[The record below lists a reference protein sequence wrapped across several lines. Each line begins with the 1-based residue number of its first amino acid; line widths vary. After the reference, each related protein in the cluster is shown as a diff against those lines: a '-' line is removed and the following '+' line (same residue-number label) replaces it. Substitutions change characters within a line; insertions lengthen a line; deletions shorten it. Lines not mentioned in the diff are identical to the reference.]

1 MPLHLPMNLLV
12 KMITLERVAELTDVN
27 GEIVRQY
34 FELKGY
40 FVQTDVL
47 YLKPKGKTGK
57 KSSGYGDID
66 LIIVHPKTGDKAVV
80 GVSGWHRERITPSYV
95 EGWEGRLF
103 SFVSPLALNR
113 AAQVLGTRKF
123 RKILVISQLGSTISS
138 KENFLREAKRMGVD
152 QVIEFPSILKEL
164 IKLIKTEPSYDSEVL
179 QTLRL
184 LKIYGLL
191 EV

>member
-1 MPLHLPMNLLV
+1 M
-12 KMITLERVAELTDVN
+12 TDVN
-27 GEIVRQY
+27 EEIVRQY

-66 LIIVHPKTGDKAVV
+66 LIILNPRTGDKAIV
-80 GVSGWHRERITPSYV
+80 GVSGWHRERVTPSYV

-103 SFVSPLALNR
+103 SHLHPLALKK
-113 AAQVLGTRKF
+113 ASEVLSSKDF
-123 RKILVISQLGSTISS
+123 RKILVISRMGS
-138 KENFLREAKRMGVD
+138 KEKSRKVFEQKAYQQGID
-152 QVIEFPSILKEL
+152 EIIDFPTILKEL
-164 IKLIKTEPSYDSEVL
+164 IRLIKTEPSYDSEVL

-184 LKIYGLL
+184 LKIYDLL
-191 EV
+191 KV

>member
-1 MPLHLPMNLLV
+1 M
-12 KMITLERVAELTDVN
+12 TDVN
-27 GEIVRQY
+27 EEIVRQY

-66 LIIVHPKTGDKAVV
+66 LIIVHPKTGDKAIV

-95 EGWEGRLF
+95 EGWGGRLF

-113 AAQVLGTRKF
+113 AAQVFGTQKF
-123 RKILVISQLGSTISS
+123 RKILVISQLGSTVSS
-138 KENFLREAKRMGVD
+138 KESFLREAKKMGVD
-152 QVIEFPSILKEL
+152 EVIEFPAILKEL

>member
-1 MPLHLPMNLLV
+1 M
-12 KMITLERVAELTDVN
+12 TDVN
-27 GEIVRQY
+27 EEIVRQY

-66 LIIVHPKTGDKAVV
+66 LVILNPETGDKAIV
-80 GVSGWHRERITPSYV
+80 GVSGWHRERVTPSYV

-103 SFVSPLALNR
+103 SHLHPLALKK
-113 AAQVLGTRKF
+113 ASKVLSSRDF
-123 RKILVISQLGSTISS
+123 RKILVISRMGS
-138 KENFLREAKRMGVD
+138 KEKSRKVFEQKAHQQGID
-152 QVIEFPSILKEL
+152 EIIEFPTILKEL
-164 IKLIKTEPSYDSEVL
+164 IRLIKTEPSYDSEVL

-184 LKIYGLL
+184 LKIYDLL
-191 EV
+191 KV

>member
-1 MPLHLPMNLLV
+1 M
-12 KMITLERVAELTDVN
+12 AELTDVN
-27 GEIVRQY
+27 EEIVRQY

-40 FVQTDVL
+40 FVQTDIL

-66 LIIVHPKTGDKAVV
+66 LIIVHPKTSDKAIV

-95 EGWEGRLF
+95 EGLEGRLF
-103 SFVSPLALNR
+103 SFISPLALNR
-113 AAQVLGTRKF
+113 ASQVLGTKKF
-123 RKILVISQLGSTISS
+123 RKILVISQLGSTVSS
-138 KENFLREAKRMGVD
+138 KESFLRKAKKMGVD
-152 QVIEFPSILKEL
+152 EVIEFPTILKEL

>member
-1 MPLHLPMNLLV
+1 V
-12 KMITLERVAELTDVN
+12 TDVN
-27 GEIVRQY
+27 EEIVRQY

-57 KSSGYGDID
+57 ESSGYGDID
-66 LIIVHPKTGDKAVV
+66 LVVINPKTGDKAIV

-103 SFVSPLALNR
+103 SHLHPLALEK
-113 AAQVLGTRKF
+113 ACEVLSCKSKDF
-123 RKILVISQLGSTISS
+123 RKILVISRMGS
-138 KENFLREAKRMGVD
+138 KEESRKEFEQKARQQGIDEI
-152 QVIEFPSILKEL
+152 IEFPTILKEL
-164 IKLIKTEPSYDSEVL
+164 ISLTKTEPSYDSEVL

-184 LKIYGLL
+184 LKIYDLL
-191 EV
+191 KIG